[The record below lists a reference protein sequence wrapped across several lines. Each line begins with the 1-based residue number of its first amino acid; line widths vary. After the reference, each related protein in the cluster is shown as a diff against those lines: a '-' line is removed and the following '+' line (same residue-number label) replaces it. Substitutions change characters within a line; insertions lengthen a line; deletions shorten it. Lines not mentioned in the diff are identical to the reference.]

1 MYQDHTAP
9 AGTASPKPLKGIKI
23 IELARILAGPWA
35 GQVFADL
42 GAEVIKIEHPEK
54 GDDTRKWGPPFVKGA
69 DGDDLEAAYFHSCNR
84 GKKSV
89 CLDITSSEGQ
99 AQLHQLC
106 QSADVLIE
114 NFKVGGLA
122 KYHLD
127 YESLKKINPGLI
139 YCSITGFGQTGP
151 DAHLPGYDF
160 LIQGMGGIMSLTGEP
175 DGMPQKIGVAYADLF
190 TGLYSVIAIQSALW
204 QRQQTGLGQ
213 HLDLALLDCQVGVLA
228 NQAMNYFTSGQVP
241 TRMGNAH
248 PNIVP
253 YQVFACQ
260 DGHVIIAVGNDGQ
273 FQRLC
278 NFLKITDWADKLE
291 FATNAKRVENR
302 DVLVPHLQEILQN
315 LSQQQILKGLADHM
329 VPGGPINEIDAVFAN
344 PQIQARDMLVQQSDP
359 RFADGVLQGVG
370 QPFRMNGQRPCADNA
385 APALGAD
392 NDELPLASGGK

>member
-9 AGTASPKPLKGIKI
+9 TGTASPKPLKGIKI

-89 CLDITSSEGQ
+89 CLDITSAEGQ
-99 AQLHQLC
+99 AQLHKLC

-278 NFLKITDWADKLE
+278 DFLKISDWADKPE

-302 DVLVPHLQEILQN
+302 DVLVPHLQEILHN

-370 QPFRMNGQRPCADNA
+370 QPFRMNGQRPCADRA

-392 NDELPLASGGK
+392 NDEFYS